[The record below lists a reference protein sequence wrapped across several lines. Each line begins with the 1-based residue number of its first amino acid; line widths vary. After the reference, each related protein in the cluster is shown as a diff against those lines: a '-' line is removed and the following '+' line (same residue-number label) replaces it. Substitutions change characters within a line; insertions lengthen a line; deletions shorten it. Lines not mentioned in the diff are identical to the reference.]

1 MMEDLK
7 AQLIQ
12 EDIALINGLNKEIRL
27 LESLVDKQDKIIEM
41 QQGMLD
47 KVRTL
52 STEWGKI

>member
-1 MMEDLK
+1 MEDLK

-52 STEWGKI
+52 STEWGKK

>member
-52 STEWGKI
+52 STEWGKK